1 MNKSSLRHLHNTSSQ
16 CYDRKSMKRLFVLFV
31 LFVPFLLLVPF
42 AYASPERAYQDYLY
56 QFDLYRQKYSDF
68 TIAKNEYEKFGS
80 LTSQTEAITK
90 SSAMLSGRD
99 QLLRA
104 YLLLLSEKLN
114 EDRGLGD
121 TQKST
126 YRTLINN
133 EITFLDGHS
142 TLVQSIGS
150 LEDAN
155 NVSRELES
163 HYAVLGASIRQTITG
178 VSLGQLAILAR
189 QFDTAFADAKALLT
203 TSRGTFTPQ
212 KQATID
218 RWLLQI
224 TNVRSLYQQKIDSIA
239 AKNAQ
244 LKGNSIDSLDDIFR
258 EIKRDIGAAKQYLK
272 EGNGFMG
279 ELIAALRYQD

>member
-1 MNKSSLRHLHNTSSQ
+1 MKLVFATVAVMSLMLIVRVPSANASS
-16 CYDRKSMKRLFVLFV
+16 
-31 LFVPFLLLVPF
+31 
-42 AYASPERAYQDYLY
+42 ERAYQDYLY

-68 TIAKNEYEKFGS
+68 AIAKNEYEKFGS
-80 LTSQTEAITK
+80 LTSQTTALTK
-90 SSAMLSGRD
+90 TSAMLSQRD

-104 YLLLLSEKLN
+104 YLLLLNEKLN
-114 EDRGLGD
+114 EDAGLGN
-121 TQKST
+121 TQKLT

-133 EITFLDGHS
+133 EIAFLDQHS

-150 LEDAN
+150 LEDAT

-163 HYAVLGASIRQTITG
+163 HYALLQGSIRQTIVG

-189 QFDTAFADAKALLT
+189 QFDQSLADAKALIA
-203 TSRGTFTPQ
+203 TSRGSFSPQ

-224 TNVRSLYQQKIDSIA
+224 TNIRSLYQQKIDTITT
-239 AKNAQ
+239 KNAQ
-244 LKGNSIDSLDDIFR
+244 LKGNSIDALDGLFA
-258 EIKRDIGAAKQYLK
+258 ELKRDLGGAKQYLV

-279 ELIAALRYQD
+279 ELIEALRYQE